1 MRFTCPLGVTSVGVP
16 KGESIDSLESI
27 ESTRGSSIGPGGN
40 FTGDF
45 AGDLAGDLAG
55 ELRIAMTSPVTTCD
69 CVEMGSGTSPAGDAA
84 RPLGSIP
91 ASSPPEN
98 APTELPISEPPDG
111 FRLNGHRSL
120 PPLLPPFRALTSS
133 SSSSCP
139 CPFRANTLYR
149 ATSSSSV
156 SLRV

>member
-1 MRFTCPLGVTSVGVP
+1 MRFTCPLGVTSAGVP

-27 ESTRGSSIGPGGN
+27 ESTRGSSIGPGGD

-45 AGDLAGDLAG
+45 AGGFAGDLAG
-55 ELRIAMTSPVTTCD
+55 ELRIAMTSPVATCD
-69 CVEMGSGTSPAGDAA
+69 CVDMGSVTAFSGGELAGMDPSGRAASPAGE
-84 RPLGSIP
+84 PQ
-91 ASSPPEN
+91 
-98 APTELPISEPPDG
+98 ISEPPDG

-139 CPFRANTLYR
+139 CPCPFRANTLYR

-156 SLRV
+156 SRR